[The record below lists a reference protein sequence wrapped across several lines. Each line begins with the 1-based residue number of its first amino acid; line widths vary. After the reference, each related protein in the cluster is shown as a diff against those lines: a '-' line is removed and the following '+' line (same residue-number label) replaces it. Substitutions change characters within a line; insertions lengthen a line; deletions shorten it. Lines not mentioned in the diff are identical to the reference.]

1 MKTKKDVFSGTN
13 HDKKTTLIFNTK
25 PGLKRSKSQ
34 NTDASVPVP
43 VEQSPLAFEGSRM
56 SSNEGGTNE

>member
-1 MKTKKDVFSGTN
+1 MEIKKSVSSGTK
-13 HDKKTTLIFNTK
+13 HDKKTTLVFNTK
-25 PGLKRSKSQ
+25 LGLKRSKSQ

>member
-1 MKTKKDVFSGTN
+1 METQKSVFNGTQ

-34 NTDASVPVP
+34 NAGVPVP
-43 VEQSPLAFEGSRM
+43 AEQSPLGFEDGRM
-56 SSNEGGTNE
+56 SGGEGDANE